1 MLKPL
6 FLLLALSVFGT
17 LAAQSIDNR
26 LLKRYSEAELVVIKN
41 QDPEKYTMLV
51 YALDH
56 AFYVTARPAGK
67 TEGVEEERALEIT
80 KESNYI
86 DLGLEILNRNQY
98 IPIAGTDKMLVVK
111 SEWVLMNELKT
122 KKP

>member
-6 FLLLALSVFGT
+6 YLLFALSCFGT
-17 LAAQSIDNR
+17 VAAQSIDNR
-26 LLKRYSEAELVVIKN
+26 LLERYSEAELVVIKN
-41 QDPEKYTMLV
+41 ENPEKYSILV

-56 AFYVTARPAGK
+56 AFYVTTRPAGK
-67 TEGVEEERALEIT
+67 TEGVEEERAMDLSEG
-80 KESNYI
+80 SNYI

-98 IPIAGTDKMLVVK
+98 IPLSGTDKMLVVK
-111 SEWVLMNELKT
+111 SEWVLNNELKT